1 MAVIS
6 RLLAPVGVL
15 VPFVSVVGC
24 IDLAQAQTSPSRV
37 PVAAAGG
44 GAASMELP
52 AVTVSAASPISGSEG
67 AAAFWNY
74 GSFSFVT
81 GAFVPV
87 TVLSEHQI
95 ELNPTYT
102 LGDVMFTQP
111 GITSSTFAPGA
122 SRPIIRGLDSFRVKM
137 AEDGIDA
144 LDVSTLG
151 EDHAVPID
159 PLSTKRIE
167 VIRGPATLRY
177 GSQAIGGVV
186 NAENNRIPTELQQ
199 DGYRATIQ
207 GAGTTV
213 DGGLEGAATL
223 DARAGAFAVHVD
235 AFGRDASDYSIPGGG
250 VQPNSFVRTEG
261 QSIGLTYNFD
271 GGYIGTA
278 LVRFA
283 SNYGIP
289 GGEEAELQTNIE
301 MEQIKWLTKGEFR
314 PLSGPVEAVRFWT
327 GLSRYHHDELG
338 LPHEHDHEHDHDEG
352 EEDHEEE
359 EEAGFDPLGQNQR
372 VHGTFNSRAFE
383 GRMEIQHV
391 PFATPVGL
399 ARGALGFQVNYDDLD
414 TFGEAREFLAP
425 ARTFSM
431 ASYLFEEVEFTPTTR
446 LQAAGRV
453 EAVNINGAA
462 GDIPATYL
470 PPPDELTTTPAERS
484 FAPVSV
490 SIGLLQDL
498 AWDVTGRLTAQYVE
512 RAPSALEL
520 YSKGAHHATGTFD
533 LGNPDLDEEGAAS
546 IEIGISRVQ
555 GALRFDAS
563 AYYTRFNGFIYKQLT
578 GITCNEAFASCGE
591 PDGEFDQIVYDQRNA
606 TFYGA
611 EVKVQY
617 DVGELAGGI
626 WGVEGQYDFVH
637 ATFSDGSYVPRM
649 PPHRLGGGL
658 YWGDGA
664 WAARVNL
671 LHAFA
676 QDEVAAFEPTT
687 PGYNLL
693 NAELSYSRT
702 IGALGLNPAVLT
714 VGLTGTNLL
723 DEDIRNSASFK
734 SEEVLLPGRNL
745 RGFAK
750 VTF

>member
-1 MAVIS
+1 MTRRLSRPAGLLLPIATLALFPEMAE
-6 RLLAPVGVL
+6 
-15 VPFVSVVGC
+15 
-24 IDLAQAQTSPSRV
+24 AQQTSSSS
-37 PVAAAGG
+37 AAV
-44 GAASMELP
+44 ELP
-52 AVTVSAASPISGSEG
+52 AITVSSASPVVASDGG

-87 TVLSEHQI
+87 TVVGQRQI

-102 LGDVMFTQP
+102 LGDVLFTQP

-159 PLSTKRIE
+159 PLSTQRIE

-186 NAENNRIPTELQQ
+186 NAENNRIPTELTG
-199 DGYRATIQ
+199 DGYRVMMQ

-213 DGGLEGAATL
+213 DRGLEGAASI
-223 DARAGAFAVHVD
+223 DARQGAVAFHAD
-235 AFGRDASDYSIPGGG
+235 AFGRTASDYSIPGGG

-261 QSIGLTYNFD
+261 QSVGLTYNFD
-271 GGYIGTA
+271 QGYIGTA

-289 GGEEAELQTNIE
+289 GGEEAALQTNID

-327 GLSRYHHDELG
+327 GLSRYHHNELG
-338 LPHEHDHEHDHDEG
+338 LPHQHEDEDDHDHEDG
-352 EEDHEEE
+352 EEHAEHEEE
-359 EEAGFDPLGQNQR
+359 FDPLGTAQR
-372 VHGTFNSRAFE
+372 VHGTFNSKAFE
-383 GRMEIQHV
+383 GRVEIQHV
-391 PFATPVGL
+391 PFATAFGVS
-399 ARGALGFQVNYDDLD
+399 RGALGFQINYDDLD

-425 ARTFSM
+425 ARTFIA
-431 ASYLFEEVEFTPTTR
+431 ASYLFEEVEITPSTR
-446 LQAAGRV
+446 FQAAGRIETV
-453 EAVNINGAA
+453 RINGAA
-462 GDIPATYL
+462 GDIPDTYL
-470 PPPDELTTTPAERS
+470 PPPDDLTTTPAERS
-484 FAPVSV
+484 FVPVSV
-490 SIGLLQDL
+490 SLGLLQDL
-498 AWDVTGRLTAQYVE
+498 ALGITGRLTAQYVE

-533 LGNPDLDEEGAAS
+533 IGNPDLNTEGAAS
-546 IEIGISRVQ
+546 FEIGFARTE

-563 AYYTRFNGFIYKQLT
+563 AYYTRFDGFIYKQLT
-578 GITCNEAFASCGE
+578 GVTCDEAFASCGIE
-591 PDGEFDQIVYDQRNA
+591 DGEFQQIVYNQRNA

-611 EVKVQY
+611 EVKAQY
-617 DVGELAGGI
+617 DVGELASGI

-664 WAARVNL
+664 FAARVNL

-676 QDEVAAFEPTT
+676 QDDVAAFENTT

-693 NAELSYSRT
+693 NAELSYSRAVGT
-702 IGALGLNPAVLT
+702 LGLNPVVLT

-723 DEDIRNSASFK
+723 DADIRNSASFK